1 MVKDGKIIDLAE
13 YRVLKEFNE
22 LEFIDDIEDDDFFD
36 DEDFVSV
43 NWNLFEDLSEL
54 KKRVDYYQSLYEKS
68 EISDKDYYFSK
79 VNLGMLYKQNGLYQ
93 KAIEE
98 FRAVYQMDS
107 EDKFSCR
114 YEILSLQILMSQYDS
129 ALSFFKEIST
139 GEHDILLEVPL
150 LVGAILN
157 GDDEM
162 AHYLLEILNADVRD
176 FTAFCQSPEFMMDK
190 IAAVGASGIHRRES
204 IETVYAG
211 FYHVLPLLM
220 TAGNYVQAY
229 LNDYFSEQDEESEIE
244 SLPFLTEYQIEVL
257 MAHDIYDLQDF
268 QLWTEDEILA
278 FPQFGKDTLE
288 KLKEV
293 GVIFSQ

>member
-1 MVKDGKIIDLAE
+1 MKDSKIVDLAE
-13 YRVLKEFNE
+13 YRYLKELSE
-22 LEFIDDIEDDDFFD
+22 LELIGDTADDFFD
-36 DEDFVSV
+36 DVDDDFESM

-54 KKRVDYYQSLYEKS
+54 KKRVDYYQVLYEKS

-93 KAIEE
+93 KALEQFKE
-98 FRAVYQMDS
+98 VYQMDT

-114 YEILSLQILMSQYDS
+114 YEMLSLYVLMSQYDC
-129 ALSFFKEIST
+129 ALAFFKEISLA
-139 GEHDILLEVPL
+139 GHDILLEVPL

-162 AHYLLEILNADVRD
+162 AHYLLEILNADIKD

-190 IAAVGASGIHRRES
+190 IAAVGAAGIHRREGLE
-204 IETVYAG
+204 IVYNG
-211 FYHVLPLLM
+211 FYYVLPLLM

-229 LNDYFSEQDEESEIE
+229 LNDYFSERDEENEIE
-244 SLPFLTEYQIEVL
+244 SLPFLSEYQIEVL

-268 QLWTEDEILA
+268 QLWTEYEILA

-293 GVIFSQ
+293 GVIFSH